1 MAQQEKIPSEAFLS
15 LRKQLNAR
23 LREKFAQKNGTSSAP
38 ASQSAVPD
46 PLEQRAKAR
55 KEALEQEEERF
66 REARTEYE
74 TTEASI
80 LDVAKRH
87 GLNYNQLRVHIRTY
101 HPESHLLHV
110 YARHPAEV
118 ARVVSRQI
126 SEIQRLGENDLRQMS
141 EDLSAELAKLGKKSS

>member
-1 MAQQEKIPSEAFLS
+1 MAQQEKIPSEAFLL

-23 LREKFAQKNGTSSAP
+23 LREEFARENGTSSAQ
-38 ASQSAVPD
+38 ASQSTAPD

-87 GLNYNQLRVHIRTY
+87 SLNYNQLRVHIRTY

-110 YARHPAEV
+110 YACHTAEV

-126 SEIQRLGENDLRQMS
+126 SEIQRLGENVLRQMS